1 MKPTTMSSKC
11 FSGARGLSHTG
22 NPRSTTL
29 AHTPARQP
37 AIVDRPCG
45 PASRLSANGRHLGY
59 VEAPPVPQRQAGDGM
74 DSARAKRRVLH
85 VDVDSASAFVLS
97 GLLAPEAHVV
107 HSASV
112 SEARRMLEANVFSL
126 VVLDPAMPDGD
137 ARTLLPLLSGTP
149 LLVYS
154 ASQPEWRDTPL
165 SFLPKPWTSTRQL
178 WIAIST
184 MLGLPGTMTAGD

>member
-1 MKPTTMSSKC
+1 MKPTTSSNKC
-11 FSGARGLSHTG
+11 FSRARGPSHGG
-22 NPRSTTL
+22 NQRTVTL
-29 AHTPARQP
+29 AHTPLRHP
-37 AIVDRPCG
+37 AAVDHQCG
-45 PASRLSANGRHLGY
+45 PAPRLSANGRHLGY
-59 VEAPPVPQRQAGDGM
+59 VEAPPLPERRMA
-74 DSARAKRRVLH
+74 DSSEPSCTKRRVLH
-85 VDVDSASAFVLS
+85 VDFDSASAFVLS

-112 SEARRMLEANVFSL
+112 TEARRLLEANVFSL

-165 SFLPKPWTSTRQL
+165 AYLPKPWTSTRQL

-184 MLGLPGTMTAGD
+184 MLGLPATMAAED

>member
-1 MKPTTMSSKC
+1 MKSTAMSSKC
-11 FSGARGLSHTG
+11 FSGACGLSHTG
-22 NPRSTTL
+22 SQRSTTL
-29 AHTPARQP
+29 AHTPVRHPAVIDRQ
-37 AIVDRPCG
+37 CG
-45 PASRLSANGRHLGY
+45 PAPRLSATGRHLGY
-59 VEAPPVPQRQAGDGM
+59 VEAASVPPRMTVDATDTL
-74 DSARAKRRVLH
+74 RAKRRVLH

-107 HSASV
+107 HTTTV

-165 SFLPKPWTSTRQL
+165 AYLPKPWTSTRQL

-184 MLGLPGTMTAGD
+184 MLGLPGTMAAGD